1 MVYEDFSTLNL
12 TCILLKNGVVSLSI
26 PCFFQS
32 PNLNVISM
40 EVKPYK
46 LNKGD
51 YNIQF
56 LLNYD
61 GVEILSQI
69 SSNYKFQVLL
79 NP

>member
-1 MVYEDFSTLNL
+1 
-12 TCILLKNGVVSLSI
+12 
-26 PCFFQS
+26 
-32 PNLNVISM
+32 M